1 MALEELYFIS
11 RIHLSSLLPSLFISY
26 LFYLLSALLSS
37 LRVPSVL
44 CVVWLYNCA
53 CSQSLN
59 LCSSKLGC
67 VVVSRLEF
75 ALEGVLSHA
84 ALVVGPLGDSER
96 VPCVL
101 HPVVRISSHRRI
113 AEFCSAR
120 LSRLGYQHSGARK
133 WFYRLSVQVNLLSRT
148 LVCLVKLSCFI

>member
-1 MALEELYFIS
+1 VHKQENIQHN
-11 RIHLSSLLPSLFISY
+11 RGII
-26 LFYLLSALLSS
+26 
-37 LRVPSVL
+37 
-44 CVVWLYNCA
+44 WA
-53 CSQSLN
+53 CRSN

-67 VVVSRLEF
+67 VDVVSRLEF

-84 ALVVGPLGDSER
+84 ALVVDPLGDSDR

-101 HPVVRISSHRRI
+101 HPVVRISSHRCI

-120 LSRLGYQHSGARK
+120 LSHLGYQHSGVRK